1 MLSFKIC
8 DIKNNIPTVDEAKIM
23 KNIGLAIFVILLIVG
38 CENNKSSKS
47 SLNDAQISQNDI
59 EYFQKLVGD
68 TVLFTVDQSGLRPD
82 AISILNAQVEWLKE
96 KKFLPI
102 TIEGHADEQG
112 TREYNLALGARRAT
126 AVREFFLAK
135 GIEQDRISIVTYGK
149 ERPLR
154 VCSNEE
160 CWSKNRRAVTVVG
173 KKIAD

>member
-1 MLSFKIC
+1 
-8 DIKNNIPTVDEAKIM
+8 M
-23 KNIGLAIFVILLIVG
+23 KNIGIVILAILLLLG
-38 CENNKSSKS
+38 CENSGKLKNT
-47 SLNDAQISQNDI
+47 LDTPQISESDI
-59 EYFQKLVGD
+59 EYFQNLVGD

-82 AISILNAQVEWLKE
+82 AISILKAQAEWLKE

-126 AVREFFLAK
+126 AVREFLIAK

-154 VCSNEE
+154 VCSNED
-160 CWSKNRRAVTVVG
+160 CWSKNRRATTVVG
-173 KKIAD
+173 KKIVE

>member
-1 MLSFKIC
+1 
-8 DIKNNIPTVDEAKIM
+8 M
-23 KNIGLAIFVILLIVG
+23 KNIGLAIFIILLLAG
-38 CENNKSSKS
+38 CENNSSIENK
-47 SLNDAQISQNDI
+47 LNETQISQSDI
-59 EYFQKLVGD
+59 EYFQNLVGD

-82 AISILNAQVEWLKE
+82 AINILNGQVKWLKE

-126 AVREFFLAK
+126 AVREFLLAK

-160 CWSKNRRAVTVVG
+160 CWSKNRRAVTIVG
-173 KKIAD
+173 QKLVE

>member
-1 MLSFKIC
+1 
-8 DIKNNIPTVDEAKIM
+8 M
-23 KNIGLAIFVILLIVG
+23 KNVGLAIFVISLLAG
-38 CENNKSSKS
+38 CES
-47 SLNDAQISQNDI
+47 NDRLKNALDKPQISQSDI
-59 EYFQKLVGD
+59 EYFQNLVGD

-82 AISILNAQVEWLKE
+82 AISVLKAQADWLKE

-126 AVREFFLAK
+126 AVREFLIAK

-154 VCSNEE
+154 VCSKED
-160 CWSKNRRAVTVVG
+160 CWSKNRRAITVVG
-173 KKIAD
+173 KRL

>member
-1 MLSFKIC
+1 
-8 DIKNNIPTVDEAKIM
+8 M
-23 KNIGLAIFVILLIVG
+23 KNIGLAIFVILLLVG
-38 CENNKSSKS
+38 CESNDRFKN
-47 SLNDAQISQNDI
+47 SLDKPQISQTDI
-59 EYFQKLVGD
+59 EYFQNLVGD

-82 AISILNAQVEWLKE
+82 AISILKAQADWLKE

-126 AVREFFLAK
+126 AVREFLTAR

-154 VCSNEE
+154 VCSKED
-160 CWSKNRRAVTVVG
+160 CWSKNRRAITVVG
-173 KKIAD
+173 KKL

>member
-1 MLSFKIC
+1 
-8 DIKNNIPTVDEAKIM
+8 M
-23 KNIGLAIFVILLIVG
+23 KNIGLVILVILLLAS
-38 CENNKSSKS
+38 CENNDRFKN
-47 SLNDAQISQNDI
+47 SLDTSQISESDI
-59 EYFQKLVGD
+59 EYFQNLVGD

-82 AISILNAQVEWLKE
+82 AISILKAQADWLKG

-126 AVREFFLAK
+126 AVREFLIAK

-154 VCSNEE
+154 VCSNED
-160 CWSKNRRAVTVVG
+160 CWSKNRRAITVVG
-173 KKIAD
+173 KKIVE

>member
-1 MLSFKIC
+1 
-8 DIKNNIPTVDEAKIM
+8 M
-23 KNIGLAIFVILLIVG
+23 KNIGLVILVILLLAS
-38 CENNKSSKS
+38 CDNNDKIKN
-47 SLNDAQISQNDI
+47 SLNTPQISQSDI
-59 EYFQKLVGD
+59 EYFQNLVGD

-82 AISILNAQVEWLKE
+82 AISILKAQADWLMV

-126 AVREFFLAK
+126 AVREFLIAK

-154 VCSNEE
+154 VCSNED

-173 KKIAD
+173 KKILE

>member
-1 MLSFKIC
+1 
-8 DIKNNIPTVDEAKIM
+8 M
-23 KNIGLAIFVILLIVG
+23 KNIGLAIFVILLLVG
-38 CENNKSSKS
+38 CESNERLKN
-47 SLNDAQISQNDI
+47 SLDKPQISQSDI

-68 TVLFTVDQSGLRPD
+68 TVLFTVDQSGLRPE
-82 AISILNAQVEWLKE
+82 AISILKAQADWLKE

-126 AVREFFLAK
+126 AVREFLIAK

-154 VCSNEE
+154 VCSKED
-160 CWSKNRRAVTVVG
+160 CWSKNRRAITVVG
-173 KKIAD
+173 KKL

>member
-1 MLSFKIC
+1 
-8 DIKNNIPTVDEAKIM
+8 M
-23 KNIGLAIFVILLIVG
+23 KNIGLAIFVILLLVG
-38 CENNKSSKS
+38 CESNDRFKN
-47 SLNDAQISQNDI
+47 SLDKPQISQSDI
-59 EYFQKLVGD
+59 EYFQNLVGD

-82 AISILNAQVEWLKE
+82 AIRILKAQADWLKE

-126 AVREFFLAK
+126 AVREFLIAR

-154 VCSNEE
+154 VSSKED
-160 CWSKNRRAVTVVG
+160 CWSQNRRALTVVG
-173 KKIAD
+173 KKL

>member
-1 MLSFKIC
+1 
-8 DIKNNIPTVDEAKIM
+8 M
-23 KNIGLAIFVILLIVG
+23 KTIGLAIFVILLLVG
-38 CENNKSSKS
+38 CESNDRFKN
-47 SLNDAQISQNDI
+47 SLDKPQISQSDI
-59 EYFQKLVGD
+59 EYFQNLVGD

-82 AISILNAQVEWLKE
+82 AIGILKAQADWLKD

-126 AVREFFLAK
+126 AVREFLIAK

-154 VCSNEE
+154 VCSKED
-160 CWSKNRRAVTVVG
+160 CWSKNRRAITVVG
-173 KKIAD
+173 KKL

>member
-1 MLSFKIC
+1 
-8 DIKNNIPTVDEAKIM
+8 M
-23 KNIGLAIFVILLIVG
+23 KNIGLAIFVMLLLAG
-38 CENNKSSKS
+38 CENDKNLKNSIRDS
-47 SLNDAQISQNDI
+47 QISQSDI
-59 EYFQKLVGD
+59 ENFQNLVGD

-82 AISILNAQVEWLKE
+82 AISILNAQVNWLKE

-126 AVREFFLAK
+126 AVREFLLTR
-135 GIEQDRISIVTYGK
+135 GIEKDRISIVTYGK

-173 KKIAD
+173 QKIVE

>member
-1 MLSFKIC
+1 MNKIRLS
-8 DIKNNIPTVDEAKIM
+8 
-23 KNIGLAIFVILLIVG
+23 ILVFLLLVG
-38 CENNKSSKS
+38 CENSNKLKG
-47 SLNDAQISQNDI
+47 SLGESQITQSDI
-59 EYFQKLVGD
+59 EYFQSLVGD
-68 TVLFTVDQSGLRPD
+68 TILFTVDQSGLRPD
-82 AISILNAQVEWLKE
+82 AINILNAQVEWLKE
-96 KKFLPI
+96 KRFLPI

-126 AVREFFLAK
+126 AVREFLLAK

-173 KKIAD
+173 KKIVE

>member
-1 MLSFKIC
+1 MLSSKIC
-8 DIKNNIPTVDEAKIM
+8 DIKIHKFRTVDEAKIM
-23 KNIGLAIFVILLIVG
+23 KNIGLAIFVILLLVG
-38 CENNKSSKS
+38 CENNKSFKN
-47 SLNDAQISQNDI
+47 SLDKAQISESDI
-59 EYFQKLVGD
+59 EYFQNLVGD

-82 AISILNAQVEWLKE
+82 AISILNAQVNWLKE

-126 AVREFFLAK
+126 AVREFLLAK

-160 CWSKNRRAVTVVG
+160 CLSL
-173 KKIAD
+173 IHI